1 MPPLLCFTNCQTC
14 VSGELIPQ
22 DVYFSPEQ
30 GIIVPNYY
38 YRTEGVNRI
47 DLGGAIVAPG
57 FLELQTNGLRGV
69 HFTQLGEKGDDEPR
83 LLKVAQ
89 SQIQCGVTA
98 FWCTIPT
105 VEEGSW
111 GKVRPLPFPKRPDV
125 LVSSS
130 SGPYF
135 RVCCGKVT
143 RGYTQQERETP
154 SILKTHLCNISPARA
169 GSRVAF
175 MWFDR

>member
-22 DVYFSPEQ
+22 DIYFSPEQ

-69 HFTQLGEKGDDEPR
+69 HFTQLGDKEDDDEAK

-89 SQIQCGVTA
+89 SQVQCGVTA

-105 VEEGSW
+105 VEEGNW
-111 GKVRPLPFPKRPDV
+111 EKVRPLRFSRGSSV

-130 SGPYF
+130 SGPRLWLYT
-135 RVCCGKVT
+135 T
-143 RGYTQQERETP
+143 RT
-154 SILKTHLCNISPARA
+154 
-169 GSRVAF
+169 
-175 MWFDR
+175 

>member
-69 HFTQLGEKGDDEPR
+69 HFTQLGEKDDDEAK
-83 LLKVAQ
+83 LLRVAQ
-89 SQIQCGVTA
+89 SQVQCGVTA

-111 GKVRPLPFPKRPDV
+111 EKVRSLSFLKDPAP
-125 LVSSS
+125 SSL
-130 SGPYF
+130 F
-135 RVCCGKVT
+135 RLDLASECVVEKET
-143 RGYTQQERETP
+143 HDYTQQEREAP
-154 SILKTHLCNISPARA
+154 SILKTHLCNTSPAPY
-169 GSRVAF
+169 
-175 MWFDR
+175 

>member
-1 MPPLLCFTNCQTC
+1 MHLTDGSHLSRKCLSRLPERAGCRLCS
-14 VSGELIPQ
+14 VSP
-22 DVYFSPEQ
+22 
-30 GIIVPNYY
+30 IVRPASQVSY

-69 HFTQLGEKGDDEPR
+69 HFTQLGEKDDDEAK

-89 SQIQCGVTA
+89 SQVQCGVTA

-111 GKVRPLPFPKRPDV
+111 GKVRPLPFLNDPGV
-125 LVSSS
+125 LVS
-130 SGPYF
+130 F
-135 RVCCGKVT
+135 FIWT
-143 RGYTQQERETP
+143 
-154 SILKTHLCNISPARA
+154 LL
-169 GSRVAF
+169 
-175 MWFDR
+175 

>member
-1 MPPLLCFTNCQTC
+1 MSVSSPGAGGMPPLLCFTNCQTC

-69 HFTQLGEKGDDEPR
+69 HFTQLGEKDDDEAK
-83 LLKVAQ
+83 LLGVAQ
-89 SQIQCGVTA
+89 SQVQCGVTA
-98 FWCTIPT
+98 FWCTVPT

-111 GKVRPLPFPKRPDV
+111 EKVRTLSFFKDPASLFLYRLGLASKCV
-125 LVSSS
+125 V
-130 SGPYF
+130 
-135 RVCCGKVT
+135 
-143 RGYTQQERETP
+143 ERETRDYTQKDVKLP
-154 SILKTHLCNISPARA
+154 QS
-169 GSRVAF
+169 
-175 MWFDR
+175 